1 LKPNIHPKYVESTVT
16 CACGTT
22 WTTRST
28 KPQLRVDVCSSCHPF
43 FTGEQRLMDTAG
55 QVERFMRRMQRQQG
69 TQAAPAAAA
78 PAAPAP
84 AKGNRQPAK
93 TATLETMLDNTS
105 ES

>member
-1 LKPNIHPKYVESTVT
+1 LKPNIHPKYQESTVT

-55 QVERFMRRMQRQQG
+55 QVERFMRRMQRQG
-69 TQAAPAAAA
+69 NQAAKPT
-78 PAAPAP
+78 PAPAP
-84 AKGNRQPAK
+84 EAAPVRGNRQPAR

-105 ES
+105 EG